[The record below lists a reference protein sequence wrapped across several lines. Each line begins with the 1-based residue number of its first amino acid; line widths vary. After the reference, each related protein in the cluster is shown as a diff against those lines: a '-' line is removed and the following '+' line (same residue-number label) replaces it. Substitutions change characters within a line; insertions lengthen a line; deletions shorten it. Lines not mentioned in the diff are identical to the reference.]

1 MANKTSNIYTAEPL
15 ASGVCFVGPLG
26 TAPPT
31 DARTALDAAMIDL
44 GYTGV
49 DGFTEKN
56 DRRVDL
62 KRSFGGKVVKVVQ
75 TEYSASLDFTLME
88 SLNGLVLQAIFG
100 NANVT
105 ITAANATHGAQVRVY
120 KNGRK
125 LPHQAW
131 CIDTRDDETGAL
143 YRNWVSDGQITT
155 VADIKV
161 VHSDV
166 IEYRITLECFET
178 EVGNDNIVTFTD
190 DNVTVGP

>member
-1 MANKTSNIYTAEPL
+1 MTNNNKNIYAAEPL
-15 ASGVCFVGPLG
+15 ATGVAFVGPLG
-26 TAPPT
+26 TAAPT
-31 DARTALDAAMIDL
+31 DAVTAVDVAMVDL
-44 GYTGV
+44 GYTGT

-56 DRRVDL
+56 DRRTDL

-88 SLNGLVLQAIFG
+88 SLNGLVLKAIFG
-100 NANVT
+100 TANVT
-105 ITAANATHGAQVRVY
+105 LTAATVSHGAQVRVL

-131 CIDTRDDETGAL
+131 CIDTTDEETGAK

-166 IEYRITLECFET
+166 IEYRITIECFET
-178 EVGNDNIVTFTD
+178 EAGNDNIITLTD
-190 DNVTVGP
+190 DGQFASS